1 MNYFK
6 VVFAIVWKDLLIE
19 SRSKELILSI
29 LSFSILVMFIFSF
42 GIETTPNMLIT
53 VGPAVLWISIII
65 GCTTGLTQSISS
77 EAGENHLDLL
87 LLAPASRDS
96 IFFGKMLANLLI
108 MLIIESVLLP
118 LAIVILDIKFDLI
131 YTTLVTVMATFGISL
146 VGTLFATISANLRY
160 KELVLPLIF
169 IPIII
174 PTLLS
179 VIGAFKSIALADFD
193 NLQISISFLLV
204 TDAIFV
210 VICPL
215 GFTQITQD

>member
-6 VVFAIVWKDLLIE
+6 VIIAIVWKDLLIE
-19 SRSKELILSI
+19 SRSKELIVSI
-29 LSFSILVMFIFSF
+29 FSFSILVMFIFSF
-42 GIETTPNMLIT
+42 GIDPTPNMLLT
-53 VGPAVLWISIII
+53 VGPAILWISIII
-65 GCTTGLTQSISS
+65 GSTTGLTQSISS
-77 EAGENHLDLL
+77 ETGANHLDLL
-87 LLAPASRDS
+87 LIAPASRDS

-108 MLIIESVLLP
+108 MLIIEFILLP
-118 LAIVILDIKFDLI
+118 VAIVILDIKFDLL
-131 YTTLVTVMATFGISL
+131 YSTLVTILATFGISL
-146 VGTLFATISANLRY
+146 VGTLFAIISANSRY
-160 KELVLPLIF
+160 KELMLPLIF

-179 VIGAFKSIALADFD
+179 VIGAFKSIALANYG
-193 NLQISISFLLV
+193 NLEISISFLLI

>member
-6 VVFAIVWKDLLIE
+6 VIFAIVWKDLLIE

-29 LSFSILVMFIFSF
+29 LSFSILVIFIFSF
-42 GIETTPNMLIT
+42 GIGSTPNMLIT

-65 GCTTGLTQSISS
+65 GCATGLTQSISS

-118 LAIVILDIKFDLI
+118 VAIVILDIKFDLL

-179 VIGAFKSIALADFD
+179 VIGAFKSIALADFG

-215 GFTQITQD
+215 GFTQIAQD